1 MLSPKKSNTYL
12 GVDILDMIRLT
23 ENTRKDRTC
32 RHATGYGGGN
42 PRHQQCQGKMI
53 PAWLPSN
60 GSSNDFACCNSSTGV
75 RVRKKVAAA
84 SKIMALLI
92 AHPTI
97 MENKVS

>member
-1 MLSPKKSNTYL
+1 MPLVMVEEIPAISNA
-12 GVDILDMIRLT
+12 
-23 ENTRKDRTC
+23 K
-32 RHATGYGGGN
+32 A
-42 PRHQQCQGKMI
+42 KMI

-84 SKIMALLI
+84 SKIMALLM